1 MKSKLPFTSSYL
13 SRYSLSHSVA
23 CNWSVQIYIEINEN
37 MRTRLKIIK
46 ITLIFLIIHRA
57 KFHASNR
64 ISFVE
69 QKLICSE
76 LQRCKVFLILIECN
90 RVSKIHWVEL
100 VGRKWKWLVEAREK
114 DGDSGRVKNY
124 SLLYTTISRK
134 L

>member
-1 MKSKLPFTSSYL
+1 M
-13 SRYSLSHSVA
+13 
-23 CNWSVQIYIEINEN
+23 QIYIEINEN
-37 MRTRLKIIK
+37 MQTRLKIIK

-100 VGRKWKWLVEAREK
+100 VGRKWK
-114 DGDSGRVKNY
+114 
-124 SLLYTTISRK
+124 
-134 L
+134 